1 MGPWEIFGIFDDIS
15 KTDEFNCQVDKF
27 HKWFKTEK
35 SSNLTKSNDS
45 NMTNV
50 DRSIP
55 NIFSVGLDKEIVPT
69 ESSITQENAN

>member
-1 MGPWEIFGIFDDIS
+1 MIQNWKIIKFD
-15 KTDEFNCQVDKF
+15 KV
-27 HKWFKTEK
+27 KWFQYDEY
-35 SSNLTKSNDS
+35 
-45 NMTNV
+45 V